1 MRVPKAASHRF
12 NTAFTGLR
20 HSFCDP
26 SARCPVLIKTPLFVL
41 SVLAICVLQYPSQ
54 GSIGRSSAFD
64 VEAEYGGEF
73 HWTGRSQRPPRAGN
87 PAGGFQQQLPDD
99 LGHRAGHRRQC
110 SSAAGSTGLT
120 STALHMWCLSKL
132 SRRTRGDP
140 PEKVADAP
148 LDVWIPGTMPD
159 APAEPRQVLRSS
171 FAHEQS
177 GGGTT
182 DDSADLD
189 PILALDDF
197 TVALPDGF
205 PDHAHRGF
213 ITMTYLLPSS
223 PGALSHEDFLGN
235 AGILQPGDAQWMT
248 CGRGILHSEVPDSHF
263 FARGL
268 QMYLEQSRGT
278 QLRVAAQA
286 GGGNIT
292 AAVLAGEA
300 LGHGPVEGP
309 RHGPELAP
317 EHSASPR
324 SLRRSFL
331 LFLFLYLS
339 ALSVSYWYCCW
350 PRVHFTMEPLALL
363 HQSIP
368 EGHSAF
374 IYILLG
380 QVLVAGVTADANHCL
395 VLTAAPGEDGVTV
408 RTESSEASFFLCDK
422 TFFIAALLAMRH
434 DRLAVFFGSA
444 GALAAMTALS
454 ATIGLVLPK
463 LMPRKYTHWAAV
475 ALFVYFGL
483 KLLWEALQMLRSGSG
498 SGPSEELEE
507 VEQSLKEESPKA
519 KQTWAVA
526 GQALTLTFLA
536 EWGDRSQ
543 ISTIALAAAKDPLG
557 PRGPGGSCPGRAHLR
572 ADGRH
577 RRRGPFPLLCPA
589 WGDCRLGLILPPR
602 HQHCKEGG
610 RMTRAVSP

>member
-1 MRVPKAASHRF
+1 
-12 NTAFTGLR
+12 
-20 HSFCDP
+20 
-26 SARCPVLIKTPLFVL
+26 
-41 SVLAICVLQYPSQ
+41 
-54 GSIGRSSAFD
+54 
-64 VEAEYGGEF
+64 
-73 HWTGRSQRPPRAGN
+73 
-87 PAGGFQQQLPDD
+87 
-99 LGHRAGHRRQC
+99 
-110 SSAAGSTGLT
+110 
-120 STALHMWCLSKL
+120 MWCLSKL

-182 DDSADLD
+182 DVRRPIRPDSQDSADLD

-268 QMYLEQSRGT
+268 QMWINLPEQEKMVAPGYLEQSRGT

-309 RHGPELAP
+309 RHGPELA
-317 EHSASPR
+317 
-324 SLRRSFL
+324 
-331 LFLFLYLS
+331 
-339 ALSVSYWYCCW
+339 
-350 PRVHFTMEPLALL
+350 VHFTMEPLALL

-408 RTESSEASFFLCDK
+408 RTESSEASFFLC
-422 TFFIAALLAMRH
+422 AAKPLREP
-434 DRLAVFFGSA
+434 VVWQG
-444 GALAAMTALS
+444 
-454 ATIGLVLPK
+454 P
-463 LMPRKYTHWAAV
+463 
-475 ALFVYFGL
+475 FV
-483 KLLWEALQMLRSGSG
+483 MC
-498 SGPSEELEE
+498 SEEQIR
-507 VEQSLKEESPKA
+507 QSMLDY
-519 KQTWAVA
+519 QC
-526 GQALTLTFLA
+526 
-536 EWGDRSQ
+536 DRNGFEGAS
-543 ISTIALAAAKDPLG
+543 SWNSRNKS
-557 PRGPGGSCPGRAHLR
+557 RMAH
-572 ADGRH
+572 
-577 RRRGPFPLLCPA
+577 
-589 WGDCRLGLILPPR
+589 
-602 HQHCKEGG
+602 
-610 RMTRAVSP
+610 